1 MNLKSP
7 VAQMDSV
14 IAGFR
19 DSEDLLSPVSFHFS
33 VLDSSALFY
42 SQGGSFL
49 VVTQMGCQHLQAQTD
64 FSACMI
70 SGDKLPLHLLFVVV
84 VQPLSHVWLYCDPM
98 NCNPPGSSVHRMSQA
113 RVLEW
118 VTISLSRGLSPPRDW
133 APFSYTG
140 KRILYHWATR
150 EAQPSS

>member
-33 VLDSSALFY
+33 VLDSSPLLY

-49 VVTQMGCQHLQAQTD
+49 VVTQMGCQHLQTQTD
-64 FSACMI
+64 LSACMI
-70 SGDKLPLHLLFVVV
+70 SGDKPPLHLLFVIVV
-84 VQPLSHVWLYCDPM
+84 
-98 NCNPPGSSVHRMSQA
+98 
-113 RVLEW
+113 
-118 VTISLSRGLSPPRDW
+118 
-133 APFSYTG
+133 
-140 KRILYHWATR
+140 
-150 EAQPSS
+150 